1 MTPLARDGSVDTHSI
16 APGGEPLLMKRKV
29 AVRKITVEFNPDFV
43 LASMALWRGSIDLKF
58 PMKDDFKV
66 HMMLNRKSILESY
79 LQASAMWISMLDAM
93 KPVDAD
99 AV

>member
-1 MTPLARDGSVDTHSI
+1 
-16 APGGEPLLMKRKV
+16 
-29 AVRKITVEFNPDFV
+29 
-43 LASMALWRGSIDLKF
+43 MALWRGSIDLKF

-79 LQASAMWISMLDAM
+79 LQALAMWISMLDAM

-99 AV
+99 AVAELPSLRAQVEVFAAWAERELNKLDGLLDGG